1 MSLFQTKPYMLNRGE
16 GQRLQSLGALV
27 IVKATAEQTERAR
40 VAQVLNHLL
49 LDRLVRSNRRQSTLR
64 EHTMTH
70 QGIVKGDAQQRL
82 GSVGFIIGAILF
94 GTSGLLMPHATNP
107 TSDLQEMLKPLG
119 EYQYRTT
126 IASLFG
132 MVGFWMA
139 LIGVAG
145 VSRSITAR
153 GAVWARLGFY
163 FTLIGTALWTV
174 CWALDMNTAN
184 AVANW
189 LSTPTDSKAA
199 AWSVVASLSAF
210 GRGIV
215 PTTWILYWLAL
226 AFLSI
231 AMVHSDVYPRWLGWA
246 GLIVSIPMITLG
258 IFQIFIPRSITLTLI
273 FSMLM
278 LLTTLWTL
286 ATGLWVARKAW

>member
-1 MSLFQTKPYMLNRGE
+1 MEP
-16 GQRLQSLGALV
+16 QS
-27 IVKATAEQTERAR
+27 
-40 VAQVLNHLL
+40 
-49 LDRLVRSNRRQSTLR
+49 
-64 EHTMTH
+64 
-70 QGIVKGDAQQRL
+70 IVKGDALQKIS
-82 GSVGFIIGAILF
+82 GAGFMIGAILF
-94 GTSGLLMPHATNP
+94 GISGLLMPHAAAP

-119 EYQYRTT
+119 EYQYRT
-126 IASLFG
+126 IISSLFG
-132 MVGFWMA
+132 MIGFWMA

-145 VSRSITAR
+145 VNGSITAR

-189 LSTPTDSKAA
+189 LSAPMDGKAA
-199 AWSVVASLSAF
+199 AWSVVISLSAF

-231 AMVHSDVYPRWLGWA
+231 AMVHSNVYPRWLGWA

-258 IFQIFIPRSITLTLI
+258 VFQMFTPRSITLTLI

-286 ATGLWVARKAW
+286 ATGLWVARKTW